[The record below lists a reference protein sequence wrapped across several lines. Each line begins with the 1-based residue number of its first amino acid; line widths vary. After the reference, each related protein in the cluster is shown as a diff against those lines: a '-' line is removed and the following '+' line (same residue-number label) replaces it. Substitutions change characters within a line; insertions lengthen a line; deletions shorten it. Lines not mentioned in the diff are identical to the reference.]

1 MDKTQP
7 TPKRAS
13 RGSDRVIGL
22 LVVLATLLV
31 GALGG
36 LREAELKTYQWGM
49 RISPVRTPSDD
60 VVLVTLDRPAAG
72 EPAVTRRE
80 LAQVNRTISQGYP
93 RSIAYVMPLHDPEN
107 GTALGVLEALQRSQG
122 KRLGKKGV
130 AVFERALRRLDTDTA
145 LASSFRTSGRVV
157 LAVPADLGPAPGDP
171 PVGLSPAL
179 RRSLIERADTAPPGT
194 LTERLRRIMDPRL
207 PAQLR
212 RVRPPLELLARSA
225 AASGFAPELGGRPQ
239 TLSAIPL
246 VLAQGERYLP
256 SVHLVLA
263 SRARELALDA
273 LKVEPGR
280 GIRLGEELI
289 PTDPALGVLPYF
301 YRSEDGSPPFEV
313 IPFRDVLDKRVPS
326 WLFHAKTVLVGPAA
340 PPWGAPSSAP
350 LGEPLAPVMAAAHV
364 VSSLINNDLYRVPG
378 WSLWAMLGAVG
389 LVACYLMF
397 LLPRLRLSTGLVLSG
412 LLLTLILNV
421 QLISMVAES
430 IWIPM
435 LAPALALVVGH
446 ILLAGKRMML
456 NTVQVYQ
463 AQLSSANL
471 LLGQA
476 FQGQGQLDRA
486 YARYRACVV
495 DAELLDQLYHLGL
508 DYERKRQFARAQE
521 VFRHIHSHACDFK
534 DVAERIERN
543 RARMNALVI
552 SAGTRDGADGTL
564 ILGDD
569 ALQKPMLGRYRIEK
583 QLGRGE
589 MGVVYLGHD
598 SKIGRT
604 VAIKT
609 MALANEFDEGRLP
622 DVRERFLLEAATAGR
637 LRHPNI
643 VTIYDVGEDQGLTY
657 IAMDYLSGSPMS
669 AYTRPGQLLPVKE
682 VLQVAIQVA
691 AALDSAHKQN
701 VVHRD
706 IKPANIIYDR
716 DTGVA
721 SVTDFGVACITDAV
735 KTKSGMILGTPAF
748 MSPEQLVGERVDG
761 RTDIYSLGV
770 TLYQLF
776 TGELPFQADSIS
788 SLMYKIANEPPKS
801 AAVRRP
807 ELPDCVSEVIA
818 KALEKGPE
826 ARFQRGG
833 LMASVLRRCLQRI
846 DESCQDLYYATSD
859 NKGRNGN
866 KIMRQAYD

>member
-1 MDKTQP
+1 MDKTQS
-7 TPKRAS
+7 TPHRTS
-13 RGSDRVIGL
+13 RGSDQAIGL
-22 LVVLATLLV
+22 LVVLTTLV
-31 GALGG
+31 VAALGG
-36 LREAELKTYQWGM
+36 LREAELQTYLWGM
-49 RISPVRTPSDD
+49 RISPARAPSDD
-60 VVLVTLDRPAAG
+60 VVLVTVDPPAPGQGAL
-72 EPAVTRRE
+72 TRAE
-80 LAQVNRTISQGYP
+80 LAQVTRNISQGYP
-93 RSIAYVMPLHDPEN
+93 RSIAYLMPLDEPEN
-107 GTALGVLEALQRSQG
+107 GAALGVLETLQRAQG
-122 KRLGKKGV
+122 KRLGKQGA
-130 AVFERALRRLDTDTA
+130 AVLRRAVRRLDTDAA

-157 LAVPADLGPAPGDP
+157 LAMPAELGPARGAGAVARSAVLQRSLIGATAVGAAQGLTERVRRIMGPRH
-171 PVGLSPAL
+171 PVGL
-179 RRSLIERADTAPPGT
+179 RRL
-194 LTERLRRIMDPRL
+194 
-207 PAQLR
+207 
-212 RVRPPLELLARSA
+212 RPPLELLARSA
-225 AASGFAPELGGRPQ
+225 AASGFAPELGGRPLGPY
-239 TLSAIPL
+239 TIPL
-246 VLAQGERYLP
+246 AMAQGERYLP
-256 SVHLVLA
+256 SVHLILA
-263 SRARELALDA
+263 ARARELASDA

-280 GIRLGEELI
+280 GIRLGEGFI
-289 PTDPALGVLPYF
+289 PTDPALRILPYL
-301 YRSEDGSPPFEV
+301 YRSEDGAPPFEV
-313 IPFRDVLDKRVPS
+313 IPFRDVLNKRVPS
-326 WLFHAKTVLVGPAA
+326 WLFHAKTVLVGAAA
-340 PPWGAPSSAP
+340 PPWGAPVGGPLDAP
-350 LGEPLAPVMAAAHV
+350 QVPLMAAAQL

-389 LVACYLMF
+389 LVGCYLMF
-397 LLPRLRLSTGLVLSG
+397 VLPRLRLSTGLVLSG

-446 ILLAGKRMML
+446 ALLAGKRMML
-456 NTVQVYQ
+456 NPLQAYQ

-476 FQGQGQLDRA
+476 FQGQGQLDKA
-486 YARYRACVV
+486 YARYRNCQV

-508 DYERKRQFARAQE
+508 DYERKRQFARAEE
-521 VFRHIHSHACDFK
+521 VFGHIHAHARDFK
-534 DVAERIERN
+534 DVAERIGRN

-643 VTIYDVGEDQGLTY
+643 VTIYDVGEDGGLAY

-669 AYTRPGQLLPVKE
+669 AYTRTGQLLSVKE

-716 DTGVA
+716 ETGVA

-748 MSPEQLVGERVDG
+748 MSPEQLAGERVDG

-770 TLYQLF
+770 TLYQLL

-788 SLMYKIANEPPKS
+788 SLMYKIANEPPERVT
-801 AAVRRP
+801 ARRA
-807 ELPDCVSEVIA
+807 ELPACVGEVIV
-818 KALEKGPE
+818 KALEKDPE

-833 LMASVLRRCLQRI
+833 IMASVLRRCLQKM
-846 DESCQDLYYATSD
+846 DESCGDLYYATSD
-859 NKGRNGN
+859 NNERDRK
-866 KIMRQAYD
+866 KIMRGGV